1 MTSDQSLR
9 WGGLFACDWA
19 AFNAGAGVKYAI
31 GIVIVFS
38 LGHVI
43 EFPTLVAGISALLAW
58 LTDVPGRRRD
68 RVLGLVAFAIG
79 APILTVLSAWIGP
92 DVMPQVVA
100 ISVVAFAGTL
110 PMIKGQRPF
119 MVGWSLIYWFLLAP
133 LFHDASAGV
142 SITIYSLLLGAGIV
156 ILLTLLPALVRRGDR
171 HIPTETVDGD
181 AADEGPSFPF
191 VIGYALAVSATMAVC
206 LTIGILWIDSDP
218 TLVANAAFMVIGLSS
233 RQTWILG
240 LERAIGAVLG
250 IVVGFLIFTSVESD
264 VAIYVL
270 GVVLSFLCMSLMNV
284 NSALFIFFF
293 LIFIS
298 DSWFSQG
305 IEQANTIANERIV
318 AELIGVVMAGIAI
331 AVLQRWSTRRQ
342 EQHHVQAQ
350 QSGL

>member
-1 MTSDQSLR
+1 MTSEKNLR
-9 WGGLFACDWA
+9 WGGLFACNWA
-19 AFNAGAGVKYAI
+19 AFNAGAGVKYAV

-68 RVLGLVAFAIG
+68 RVLGMVVFAIG
-79 APILTVLSAWIGP
+79 APILTVLSAWVGTEAL
-92 DVMPQVVA
+92 PQIVA
-100 ISVVAFAGTL
+100 ISIVTFAGTL
-110 PMIKGQRPF
+110 FMIKGQRAF
-119 MVGWSLIYWFLLAP
+119 MVSWSLIYWFLLAP
-133 LFHDASAGV
+133 LFHDPSASV

-171 HIPTETVDGD
+171 HVQPE
-181 AADEGPSFPF
+181 AADGAANESPAIAF
-191 VIGYALAVSATMAVC
+191 VIGYALAVTVTMAVG
-206 LTIGILWIDSDP
+206 LTIGILWIESDP

-240 LERAIGAVLG
+240 LERAIGATLG
-250 IVVGFLIFTSVESD
+250 IVVGFLIFTTVESELL
-264 VAIYVL
+264 IYIL
-270 GVVLSFLCMSLMNV
+270 GVALSFLCMSLMNV
-284 NSALFIFFF
+284 NSAFFIFFF

-342 EQHHVQAQ
+342 EHHHVKAQ
-350 QSGL
+350 QSGI